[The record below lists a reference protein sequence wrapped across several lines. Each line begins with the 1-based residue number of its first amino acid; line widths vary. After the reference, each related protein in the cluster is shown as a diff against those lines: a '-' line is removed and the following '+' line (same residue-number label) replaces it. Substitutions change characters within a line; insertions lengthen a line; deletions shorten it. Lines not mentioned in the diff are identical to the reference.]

1 MSKKQAALKRWNI
14 LADVIKSKNCV
25 TTEHSGSKRMFHS
38 YNLVKVEPLDEDTEA
53 AGAEAEAVWKVV
65 SYREVSTRVRY
76 LAPRLDLGQLTG
88 FNNTGNVC
96 VWPSEESLA
105 VFCLNNLHLFK
116 VTCIVMQM
124 TLLKQ
129 CSDWGVRMCVERKIR
144 ISSQ

>member
-53 AGAEAEAVWKVV
+53 AGAEAGAVWKVV

-124 TLLKQ
+124 TLHLL
-129 CSDWGVRMCVERKIR
+129 
-144 ISSQ
+144 